1 MHESAVDKIKIKRA
15 LISVSDKSGIESL
28 TKTLHQFGCEI
39 ISTGGTKKVLESAGL
54 PVTEISK
61 VTGNPEAFGGR
72 MKTISFQIESALLF
86 DREKDAKEAASLN
99 IEPIDMVI
107 CNLYPFERVKK
118 QGADF
123 DTLIENIDI
132 GGPTMVRAA
141 AKNFK
146 YVAIVTN
153 PRTYPEIV
161 DELKANDGMLSY
173 QTRFDLMRAAYNATA
188 DYDAMIAT
196 TMDET
201 AGVLSQRLAF
211 SQAKELRYGEN
222 SHQSA
227 FFLRQNGVSDSLYDM
242 NVLHGKELSFNNL
255 VDMYSAIDSV
265 RDLKKTGCAVIKHNN
280 PCGLSEGTDQRIV
293 FEQAW
298 AGDPVSAYGS
308 VIAFNRKLEL
318 KTAQFLDLVNENKM
332 LRKFVE
338 VIVAPEFD
346 HDSLDYL
353 FQNKNLRVVE
363 FDSARLTTEK
373 DIKFLFNSILV
384 QNTDDKL
391 RDKTER
397 VTQAK
402 MELDDGLLDFG
413 LIAVRQL
420 KSNSIAI
427 VRKLKNG
434 DNQLLGMGCGQPN
447 RVNSTQLA
455 INRSTENLK
464 MEFTGSESELNA
476 YIQKEMGEAI
486 LVSDAFF
493 PFPDNIELA
502 GAAGIKKIFQ
512 PGGSIRDKS
521 VIAKCDELGIAMMF
535 TGLRHFKH

>member
-1 MHESAVDKIKIKRA
+1 MDKIKIKRV

-28 TKTLHQFGCEI
+28 AKTLHQIGCEI

-153 PRTYPEIV
+153 PRTYPDIV
-161 DELKANDGMLSY
+161 EELKANDGSLSY
-173 QTRFDLMRAAYNATA
+173 HTRFELMRAAYNATA

-201 AGVLSQRLAF
+201 AGVLSQRMSY
-211 SQAKELRYGEN
+211 SQAIELRYGEN

-227 FFLRQNGVSDSLYDM
+227 FFLKQNGTSDSLYDM

-265 RDLKKTGCAVIKHNN
+265 RDLKKSGCAVIKHNN
-280 PCGLSEGTDQRIV
+280 PCGLSEGADQRKV

-298 AGDPVSAYGS
+298 AGDPVSAFGS

-318 KTAQFLDLVNENKM
+318 ETAKFLDLDNENKM

-338 VIVAPEFD
+338 VIIAPEFD
-346 HDSLDYL
+346 QNTLDYL

-363 FDSARLTTEK
+363 FDPARLTTDK
-373 DIKFLFNSILV
+373 DVKFLYNSILV
-384 QNTDDKL
+384 QNPDDKL
-391 RDKTER
+391 KDKAET
-397 VTQAK
+397 VTQAQMK
-402 MELDDGLLDFG
+402 VDDNLLDFG
-413 LIAVRQL
+413 LIACRQL

-455 INRSTENLK
+455 ISRSIENLK
-464 MEFTGSESELNA
+464 LEFTGSESEVNA
-476 YIQKEMGEAI
+476 YIQQEMGEAI